1 MTAGGLASDGKG
13 IDHAED
19 TYGPAVGELI
29 GERSG

>member
-13 IDHAED
+13 IGHAED

-29 GERSG
+29 GECSG